1 MKKLAL
7 VLIVLLF
14 VLAIFSSTN
23 YGSTKADE
31 GAIEETASNIIPVN
45 SSQIELEKEDLKIT
59 LTDNWTA
66 YVDAV
71 FIMKNTGEK
80 VNQKMGF
87 PSEQPAEIPSS
98 FKVFVNGKELPL
110 SNVEEKVSGSNVWEI
125 STIPFNKGE
134 EKTIR
139 VTYVVEHLYGYSFNY
154 ILKTGATW
162 KGSIGSLDITIT
174 LPGKATPP
182 FLLKA
187 LPSGYTVKGNDI
199 IYHLK
204 NYEPDQNIV
213 VDFLPDYFYKKI
225 TSLKETAEK
234 TGAPKDWYTY
244 IKALLPVD
252 IVGPYGSRTPHR
264 YFVNEYRTD
273 GYEEFVQKE
282 LTEAMK
288 KCKGTTYEKIL
299 QIAEAARFNKQ
310 NTFYGGVYG
319 MKDFTQIERAFGTSL
334 EKPETKEV
342 GRIVAYY
349 YWWKANALGDMN
361 KYEGFD
367 ALVRFIK
374 LAPRYIPFGECENMQ
389 NPEVVGCTP
398 FPPSKY
404 AIFEEFVYPEKV
416 VIQTKNGRVYAVKFY
431 FKNSM
436 EKGLSQLRDFQRHLK
451 YEADKILQNG
461 SDIQFDFNNLYSGEI
476 VATYAVP
483 FGKLDALKQ
492 TVDKI
497 PEVVGTKDSPFYVYP
512 NALITLLRQGSV
524 PKEWDISS
532 IRNNIVAQL
541 SKTEAE
547 IKEGA
552 KNPYWEKMKGDDDYD
567 SSNYENTYKA
577 TISLP
582 LEYIENNKYFLEK
595 VPDKVAIEV
604 EQNSEVAQSPD
615 EKTQNPVSNSA
626 QQKAGKVVMWIAII
640 SAVVLFLL
648 YEKDRL

>member
-7 VLIVLLF
+7 VLMALLF
-14 VLAIFSSTN
+14 VLAIFSSIN
-23 YGSTKADE
+23 YSSVKADE
-31 GAIEETASNIIPVN
+31 GAIEETAYNIIPVN

-59 LTDNWTA
+59 LTDNRTV
-66 YVDAV
+66 YVDAI

-80 VNQKMGF
+80 INQKMGF
-87 PSEQPAEIPSS
+87 PSEQPLETPFS

-139 VTYVVEHLYGYSFNY
+139 VTYTFHLYSYSFTY

-199 IYHLK
+199 IYRLK

-213 VDFLPDYFYKKI
+213 VDFLPNYFYKKI
-225 TSLKETAEK
+225 TSLKETAEE
-234 TGAPKDWYTY
+234 TGAPKDWYAY

-252 IVGPYGSRTPHR
+252 IVGPYGSRNPHG
-264 YFVNEYRTD
+264 YFVDNYRTD
-273 GYEEFVQKE
+273 GYKKFVQKE
-282 LTEAMK
+282 LAEAMK
-288 KCKGTTYEKIL
+288 KCKGTIYEKIL
-299 QIAEAARFNKQ
+299 QIVEAARFNEQ
-310 NTFYGGVYG
+310 NTFYDGVYG
-319 MKDFTQIERAFGTSL
+319 MKDLTQIERAFGTSL

-349 YWWKANALGDMN
+349 YWWKANVLGDMN

-367 ALVRFIK
+367 ALIRFIK
-374 LAPRYIPFGECENMQ
+374 LAPKYIPFGECKDMQ
-389 NPEVVGCTP
+389 SPEIVGYTP
-398 FPPSKY
+398 FPSDRDVM
-404 AIFEEFVYPEKV
+404 FEEFVYPEKV
-416 VIQTKNGRVYAVKFY
+416 IIQKKDGKIYMVKLY
-431 FKNSM
+431 FKNPM
-436 EKGLSQLRDFQRHLK
+436 EIKLSQLREFQMHLK
-451 YEADKILQNG
+451 DEADKILQS
-461 SDIQFDFNNLYSGEI
+461 SDNIQFDFDNLYSGEI

-512 NALITLLRQGSV
+512 SALITLLQQESV
-524 PKEWDISS
+524 PKEWDISRVKNDA
-532 IRNNIVAQL
+532 ITKL
-541 SKTEAE
+541 SEKEAE
-547 IKEGA
+547 IKEAA
-552 KNPYWEKMKGDDDYD
+552 KNPYWEKMKGDNDYD
-567 SSNYENTYKA
+567 SSNYENTYEA
-577 TISLP
+577 TINLP
-582 LEYIENNKYFLEK
+582 IKCIENNKYF
-595 VPDKVAIEV
+595 
-604 EQNSEVAQSPD
+604 
-615 EKTQNPVSNSA
+615 
-626 QQKAGKVVMWIAII
+626 
-640 SAVVLFLL
+640 F
-648 YEKDRL
+648 